1 MLLLALLLVADT
13 STTTLCILVAPAET
27 VAVAI
32 AGQGEPVVFVPGL
45 FGSAFGFRRVK
56 PLFVEAGYQVVIVEP
71 LGIGR
76 SSRPRHADYSLTAQA
91 ARIAAVLDTLGIE
104 TAIVVAHSIGGSIA
118 FRLAV
123 QRPDLVAG
131 IVSLEGG
138 PAERATTSGFRFAMR
153 FSRILRVFG
162 GRDLIRSQ
170 VYQNLRAS
178 SGDASWVSE
187 EVVDGYTA
195 GAARDLDATIDAFK
209 GMAESREPWTLVS
222 TLARIMSPVR
232 MLLGTARHKSGPR
245 PEEITLLRDSLPSFA
260 VDSVPDVGHF
270 IFEERPEAVLGA
282 VQRLDVALD
291 SPAH

>member
-13 STTTLCILVAPAET
+13 STTTLCIPVAPAET
-27 VAVAI
+27 VAVTI

-45 FGSAFGFRRVK
+45 FGSAFGFRHVK

-187 EVVDGYTA
+187 AVVDGYTA

-232 MLLGTARHKSGPR
+232 MLLGTAPHKSGPR

-282 VQRLDVALD
+282 VQRLDVAPD

>member
-27 VAVAI
+27 VAVTI

-187 EVVDGYTA
+187 AVVDGYTA

-222 TLARIMSPVR
+222 KLTRIMSPVR

-282 VQRLDVALD
+282 VQRLDVAPD
-291 SPAH
+291 SPAR

>member
-1 MLLLALLLVADT
+1 M
-13 STTTLCILVAPAET
+13 
-27 VAVAI
+27 
-32 AGQGEPVVFVPGL
+32 
-45 FGSAFGFRRVK
+45 
-56 PLFVEAGYQVVIVEP
+56 
-71 LGIGR
+71 
-76 SSRPRHADYSLTAQA
+76 
-91 ARIAAVLDTLGIE
+91 LDTLGIE

-153 FSRILRVFG
+153 FSRILRVFD

-195 GAARDLDATIDAFK
+195 GAARDLDA
-209 GMAESREPWTLVS
+209 P
-222 TLARIMSPVR
+222 
-232 MLLGTARHKSGPR
+232 
-245 PEEITLLRDSLPSFA
+245 
-260 VDSVPDVGHF
+260 
-270 IFEERPEAVLGA
+270 AVLGA
-282 VQRLDVALD
+282 HSCLPP
-291 SPAH
+291 SPPAPIMLS